1 MKKLASI
8 TTLGVAGLVG
18 VGVMAFPS
26 LTVAAD
32 PNEGAITKRDE
43 NASDVVLVDDDDDD
57 DDTNDKSRS
66 QSRSRDDSR
75 SKVSRDD
82 SRSKDSRSKSSRN

>member
-57 DDTNDKSRS
+57 TNDKSRS

-82 SRSKDSRSKSSRN
+82 SRSKD